1 MKKIVGLIGI
11 ATVLFMLQLSVLAG
25 DIITPLLSEDSAQV
39 YFGKIK
45 NVTDESVTVI
55 QNKNIKGEFER
66 DREYTYERLDS
77 ITREP
82 IKTGDIY
89 LCTVYEPGNYL
100 MIWKTT
106 STNTETLKVIS
117 DHTFAYDLQQA
128 LNNGLFE
135 KAEKKRL
142 SRENGNL
149 SDVSGANTEQK
160 KVRYSIVVKYVSL
173 FALILI
179 VLLAVKNSSRFDRR
193 YRK

>member
-117 DHTFAYDLQQA
+117 DHTFAYDIQQA

-135 KAEKKRL
+135 NAEKKRL
-142 SRENGNL
+142 SRKNGDL
-149 SDVSGANTEQK
+149 SVVSDRNMEHE
-160 KVRYSIVVKYVSL
+160 KVRYSFVIKYVSL

-179 VLLAVKNSSRFDRR
+179 ALLAVKNRSRFGWR

>member
-82 IKTGDIY
+82 IETGDIY
-89 LCTVYEPGNYL
+89 LCRKGDSLSQHPSERESFKPSLPRNVTFPKEKVGGSCSNTFYQCFKKFNFKTGIYRYITRQTIS
-100 MIWKTT
+100 IWLSEK
-106 STNTETLKVIS
+106 
-117 DHTFAYDLQQA
+117 
-128 LNNGLFE
+128 LFI
-135 KAEKKRL
+135 KRSNHKCSKKRTHTGFFF
-142 SRENGNL
+142 E
-149 SDVSGANTEQK
+149 
-160 KVRYSIVVKYVSL
+160 
-173 FALILI
+173 LI
-179 VLLAVKNSSRFDRR
+179 
-193 YRK
+193 